1 MLPERFPYYLANR
14 PQAANT
20 DLAVRDKFTREIA
33 TRVALA
39 DASDA
44 MPYPGVKGSGPG
56 REGVRFAIEEM
67 TEIGML
73 VIRTP

>member
-1 MLPERFPYYLANR
+1 MLPESFPYYLANR

-20 DLAVRDKFTREIA
+20 DLAVRDKFTRQIA

-44 MPYPGVKGSGPG
+44 MPYGGVKRAAWGA
-56 REGVRFAIEEM
+56 RECASPSKR
-67 TEIGML
+67 
-73 VIRTP
+73 